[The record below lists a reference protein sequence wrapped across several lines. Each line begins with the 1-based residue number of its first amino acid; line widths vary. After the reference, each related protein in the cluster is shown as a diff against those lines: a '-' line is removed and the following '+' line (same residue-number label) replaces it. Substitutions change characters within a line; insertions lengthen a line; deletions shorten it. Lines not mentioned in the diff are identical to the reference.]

1 MATSGTVAFNL
12 SIEEIIEDAFER
24 CGGQARAGYD
34 LKSARRSLNL
44 LLSEWGNRGL
54 HYWEIGNESIKLTEG
69 QTIYDIYF
77 DSTGRDGSTANPATI
92 QDTASYFYNATDIL
106 EVVYRDQLT
115 TPTDVSM
122 TKIDRSTYQA
132 LANKDSKGTPSQ
144 YLVQRFS
151 NKTRITIYLAP
162 SSSTNDYLNFNYVK
176 RIQDAGGYAKDPDAP
191 YRFLPA
197 MTAGLAFYLSQKVS
211 PDRVQA
217 LKLLYEDELARALA
231 EDGSSTSSYITPK
244 TYYPE
249 G

>member
-12 SIEEIIEDAFER
+12 AIEEIIEDAFER

-77 DSTGRDGSTANPATI
+77 DSAGRDGSAVNPATI

-106 EVVYRDQLT
+106 EVVYRNQLT

-144 YLVQRFS
+144 YLVQRFE

-211 PDRVQA
+211 PDRTQA

>member
-1 MATSGTVAFNL
+1 MATSDTVAFNL

-77 DSTGRDGSTANPATI
+77 DATIRDGSTTYPATVK
-92 QDTASYFYNATDIL
+92 DSGSYFYNATDIL
-106 EVVYRDQLT
+106 EVVYRNQLT

-151 NKTRITIYLAP
+151 TKTRITVYLAP

>member
-1 MATSGTVAFNL
+1 MATSETVAFNL

-34 LKSARRSLNL
+34 LRSARRSLNL

-77 DSTGRDGSTANPATI
+77 DATVRDGSTTYPATVK
-92 QDTASYFYNATDIL
+92 DSGSYFYNATDIL
-106 EVVYRDQLT
+106 EVVYRNQLT

-144 YLVQRFS
+144 YLVQRFE

-211 PDRVQA
+211 PDRTQA